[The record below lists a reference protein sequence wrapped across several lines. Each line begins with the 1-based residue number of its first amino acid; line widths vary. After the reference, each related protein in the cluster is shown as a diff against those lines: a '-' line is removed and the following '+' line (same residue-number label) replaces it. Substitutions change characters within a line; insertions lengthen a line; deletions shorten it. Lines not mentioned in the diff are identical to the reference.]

1 MDLQFIRKIFKA
13 LEEFDITEF
22 ELEEA
27 ETKLI
32 VKRGGVQASMVYSP
46 NVEGYMALPGAGI
59 PKIGDVQKSSDVLP
73 ERSASAEH
81 AEKHYHQVLSPIVGI
96 FYRAPAPDAEP
107 FVRVGQMITVGQ
119 QLCIIEAMKLMN
131 NIESDVAGKVID
143 ILVQNGQPIEYNQPL
158 FLIDPA

>member
-1 MDLQFIRKIFKA
+1 MDLQVIRKIFKA

-22 ELEEA
+22 ELEEG
-27 ETKLI
+27 ETKLRL
-32 VKRGGVQASMVYSP
+32 KRGGVYPAQVYAPHTEPQIIMQGSAVP
-46 NVEGYMALPGAGI
+46 RINE
-59 PKIGDVQKSSDVLP
+59 VQKSSDVLS
-73 ERSASAEH
+73 ERSPATEH
-81 AEKHYHQVLSPIVGI
+81 VEKRYHEVLSPIVGI

-107 FVRVGQMITVGQ
+107 FVRVGQTIVVGQ

-131 NIESDVAGKVID
+131 NIESDVTGKVID